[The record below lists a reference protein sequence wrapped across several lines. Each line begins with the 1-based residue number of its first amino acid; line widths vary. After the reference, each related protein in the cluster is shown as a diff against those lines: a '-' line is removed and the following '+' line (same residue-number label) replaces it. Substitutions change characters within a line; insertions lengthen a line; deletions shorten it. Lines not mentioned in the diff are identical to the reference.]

1 MFKRILVPLDGSQFS
16 EGALEQAQM
25 LAECAGG
32 QIELLRVAVHP
43 SNYVYVAD
51 AAALADLYDSD
62 RAHCEDYLKSVAAR
76 VAGQTSV
83 QVTTAV
89 LEGVVADAVLDY
101 AEDTD
106 ADLIVM
112 STHGRSGMERWLLG
126 SVAEKVV
133 RGAKMPV
140 MLVRPKMPEKPAEK
154 KQDTEKA

>member
-1 MFKRILVPLDGSQFS
+1 MVSSEEQAMFKRILVPLDGSQFS

-51 AAALADLYDSD
+51 ATALADLYDSD
-62 RAHCEDYLKSVAAR
+62 RAHCDDYLKSVAAR
-76 VAGQTSV
+76 VAGQTHV

-101 AEDTD
+101 AEDT
-106 ADLIVM
+106 
-112 STHGRSGMERWLLG
+112 E
-126 SVAEKVV
+126 
-133 RGAKMPV
+133 
-140 MLVRPKMPEKPAEK
+140 
-154 KQDTEKA
+154 

>member
-25 LAECAGG
+25 LAECGG
-32 QIELLRVAVHP
+32 GKIELLRVAVHP

-51 AAALADLYDSD
+51 ATALADLYDSD
-62 RAHCEDYLKSVAAR
+62 RAHCEDYLKAVAAR
-76 VAGQTSV
+76 INADAKVP
-83 QVTTAV
+83 VTTAV

-140 MLVRPKMPEKPAEK
+140 LLVRPKQTDKKVEPAS
-154 KQDTEKA
+154 Q